1 LIRTINQIVF
11 FSKDY
16 GKSCIFFVPTTI
28 IDTIIIL
35 VKFKSFSFY
44 CNLIIGMVNMK
55 QIIVVR
61 IDLDMGKGKIA
72 AQVGHACVLG
82 AEHVRKS
89 NPDWFKEWWG
99 GQEKVVVRVSSLK
112 ELEEIKEHAFS
123 LNVPCSEVTDAG
135 HTQIEP
141 GTTTCV
147 SLGPAPEDLVD
158 KISGNLKLL

>member
-1 LIRTINQIVF
+1 
-11 FSKDY
+11 
-16 GKSCIFFVPTTI
+16 
-28 IDTIIIL
+28 
-35 VKFKSFSFY
+35 
-44 CNLIIGMVNMK
+44 MK
-55 QIIVVR
+55 QVIVVR
-61 IDLDMGKGKIA
+61 TDLDMAKGKIA

-89 NPDWFKEWWG
+89 NPDWFKEWWS
-99 GQEKVVVRVSSLK
+99 GQEKIVVKVTNLK